1 MLFFYIPVQDHNFIA
16 FPLGNI
22 HTCPMTL
29 FTPHRIG
36 QIIKAYRLE
45 QKLTQAELAHLSG
58 TGLRFIVELE
68 RGKPTVQLGKML
80 QVFGALGLE
89 IGVSRAKSTAAAG
102 VQPNPL
108 PPIVP
113 HIMPNWLLARGTKT
127 EISRLLERIEQFR
140 KKRIDGEPQK
150 GRSLLLA
157 AQR

>member
-1 MLFFYIPVQDHNFIA
+1 MLFFYVPVQDHNFIA

-89 IGVSRAKSTAAAG
+89 IGVSRAGAAKPATAAYVPPATPYDPG
-102 VQPNPL
+102 FVMPL
-108 PPIVP
+108 
-113 HIMPNWLLARGTKT
+113 
-127 EISRLLERIEQFR
+127 QFASN
-140 KKRIDGEPQK
+140 DLF
-150 GRSLLLA
+150 RSLQERQIPYITKKVA
-157 AQR
+157 PDK